1 MSTGIDP
8 ASFTRLAGI
17 VRELAGIDLKP
28 GKEALVSGR
37 LQKRM
42 RELGIAD
49 WPAYLDLIERDAEGT
64 ETALL
69 LDAISTNVTSFFR
82 ESDHFALLRSEA
94 VRWAAEGR
102 KRIRL
107 WCAASSTGE
116 EPWCMAMTV
125 ADALAG
131 KEADVRLLATDISNR
146 VLAHARKAVYAEA
159 QVARVP
165 TELRRRWFVP
175 AGGETVR
182 VHDRLR
188 AQVTFNRL
196 NLAHPPYPMKGPFD
210 AIFVR
215 NVMIYFDTPVRR
227 LILTEARRLL
237 RPGGILCVGSAES
250 LGALQG
256 DFLAVR
262 PAAYRMPE

>member
-1 MSTGIDP
+1 MATGIDP
-8 ASFTRLAGI
+8 VSFKRLAGL

-42 RELGIAD
+42 RELGIAG
-49 WPAYLDLIERDAEGT
+49 WSAYLDHIERDPDGT

-82 ESDHFALLRSEA
+82 ESEHFALLHDEA
-94 VRWAAEGR
+94 TRWVAEGR

-131 KEADVRLLATDISNR
+131 KALDVRLLATDISNR
-146 VLAHARKAVYAEA
+146 VLEHARKATYANA
-159 QVARVP
+159 QVTRVP
-165 TELRRRWFVP
+165 QNLRTRWFVP
-175 AGGETVR
+175 AGSETMR
-182 VHDRLR
+182 VDDQLR
-188 AQVTFNRL
+188 AQVLFNRL

-210 AIFVR
+210 AIFIR

-227 LILTEARRLL
+227 LIIAEARRLL

-256 DFLAVR
+256 DFITIR